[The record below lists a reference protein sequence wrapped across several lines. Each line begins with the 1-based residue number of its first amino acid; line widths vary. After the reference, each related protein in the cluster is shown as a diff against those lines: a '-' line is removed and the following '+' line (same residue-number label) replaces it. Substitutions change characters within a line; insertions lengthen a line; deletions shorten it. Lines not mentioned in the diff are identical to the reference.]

1 MKMFVDL
8 YLCFFWFLIL
18 RDWVFSVAG
27 LVAATSCDNIL
38 SLGRHAV
45 ILDIL
50 AGSMGAM

>member
-1 MKMFVDL
+1 MKMFVDF

-18 RDWVFSVAG
+18 REWMFSDFG
-27 LVAATSCDNIL
+27 PVAATSGDNIL